1 MAAPQHRQLHIGVDA
16 EKVVVGPRMLHMRAG
31 RATRRRQGS
40 VHEVVPML
48 PSGRTRDDQ
57 TKLLAQLSLILLVLG
72 IVLNAL
78 GIVWWQA
85 AAGAV
90 AVLVFV
96 GWQQY
101 QAARVGV
108 IAVPRGHD
116 HQVLYTPEERE
127 AFQRALAVSHR
138 VRRTWP
144 ALEHMIDPVDGDRS
158 LTHALEDL
166 AALMVRRQELRGLRA
181 DLAGVGHRDLPP
193 GSPAV
198 LALDA
203 QRDRLEEL
211 WSDSGAAANRILN
224 SINALALAGENLIRE
239 QRIGHTA
246 KAAELAITRLLTG
259 PNRPGVAGPELAERT
274 AAVITAYREL
284 AAWL

>member
-1 MAAPQHRQLHIGVDA
+1 MAAVQPRQLHIGVDA
-16 EKVVVGPRMLHMRAG
+16 EKVVVGPRPLRMRTG

-40 VHEVVPML
+40 VTEVIPVP
-48 PSGRTRDDQ
+48 PSGRTREDR
-57 TKLLAQLSLILLVLG
+57 TKLLSQLSLVLLVLG

-78 GIVWWQA
+78 GLGWWQA

-90 AVLVFV
+90 VTLAVVA
-96 GWQQY
+96 GQQD

-108 IAVPRGHD
+108 LAVPRGND
-116 HQVLYTPEERE
+116 HHILYAPEERE

-144 ALEHMIDPVDGDRS
+144 ALEHMINPVEADQS
-158 LTHALEDL
+158 LANALVDL
-166 AALMVRRQELRGLRA
+166 AALMVRRQEIRGLRA
-181 DLAGVGHRDLPP
+181 DLSDVGVRDLPP

-203 QRDRLEEL
+203 QRARLDEL
-211 WSDSGAAANRILN
+211 WSASGAAANHILS
-224 SINALALAGENLIRE
+224 SINTLALAGESLIRE

-246 KAAELAITRLLTG
+246 QAAERAITRLLTG
-259 PNRPGVAGPELAERT
+259 PARPDSAGPELAERT
-274 AAVITAYREL
+274 TAVITAYREL

>member
-1 MAAPQHRQLHIGVDA
+1 MAAPPARHLHIGVDA
-16 EKVVVGPRMLHMRAG
+16 EKIVVGPRPLRMRGG
-31 RATRRRQGS
+31 RATRRRQGT
-40 VHEVVPML
+40 VVEVVPVP
-48 PSGRTRDDQ
+48 PSGRTREDR
-57 TKLLAQLSLILLVLG
+57 TKLLAQLGVVLLVLG

-78 GIVWWQA
+78 GLVWWQA

-90 AVLVFV
+90 AVLVLV
-96 GWQQY
+96 GWQQE

-108 IAVPRGHD
+108 LAVPHGQDQH
-116 HQVLYTPEERE
+116 VLYAPEERE

-144 ALEHMIDPVDGDRS
+144 ALEHMIDPVDADHS
-158 LTHALEDL
+158 LARALDDL
-166 AALMVRRQELRGLRA
+166 AALMVRRQEIRGLRA
-181 DLAGVGHRDLPP
+181 DLSDVTGKDLPP
-193 GSPAV
+193 GSPALV
-198 LALDA
+198 ALDA
-203 QRDRLEEL
+203 QRARLDEV

-224 SINALALAGENLIRE
+224 SINTLALAGESLIRE
-239 QRIGHTA
+239 QRIGQTA

-259 PNRPGVAGPELAERT
+259 PARPGEAGPELAERT